1 MNPLVLFLSIIG
13 VLFWFAIFIFTGL
26 YLVAGLGIL
35 LIPILGVYLPFAIG
49 EEYGKAHENDV
60 DDREPYDM
68 KHPDL
73 WP

>member
-13 VLFWFAIFIFTGL
+13 ALFWFAIFIFTGL
-26 YLVAGLGIL
+26 YLVAGLG
-35 LIPILGVYLPFAIG
+35 
-49 EEYGKAHENDV
+49 GKAHENDV